1 MRSLFILI
9 ILFFTFVASA
19 QKGRK
24 LYQQEDVII
33 FDADTTTTIKIKVDE
48 VVNKKDVATP
58 NSVEVN
64 TEVKIEDKRT
74 NHKVDK
80 SADTIVRK
88 AVYNVALILPF
99 SSDAGWGS
107 MAAGIKEM
115 SENGVKKWTIPKETK
130 ISVDFYNGVR
140 MAISNLHDAK
150 VKISLRVFD
159 DKKNEDVTKDIL
171 KDSTLKT
178 MDVIIG
184 PAHTQNAKL
193 VADFCKENNIY
204 NFSPLSTSKY
214 VTIANPYHF
223 KLAPTLDM
231 HLKAMVDYFVEKY
244 KFGSV
249 LVMCRAT
256 DEERSYAATI
266 FDYVAMLNKSK
277 PKNEQL
283 FCDTLVT
290 GSESS
295 KKSLST
301 MYTGNHNIILVPSFN
316 EAFINL
322 AMDKVSGNLDKVDL
336 FGFPSWT
343 EYDNVNCISMN
354 HAEPILTK
362 VSYGDTSNAE
372 VKVFN
377 KNFREAHG
385 YNPEENSYLGYDVM
399 MFTVDV
405 LQRFGLNI
413 KENFDKIDYQ
423 GLTTHFKFVPVKY
436 SKFETGSD
444 IDMYENNQLNFL
456 RFQNFELM
464 PLKNK

>member
-1 MRSLFILI
+1 
-9 ILFFTFVASA
+9 
-19 QKGRK
+19 
-24 LYQQEDVII
+24 
-33 FDADTTTTIKIKVDE
+33 
-48 VVNKKDVATP
+48 
-58 NSVEVN
+58 
-64 TEVKIEDKRT
+64 
-74 NHKVDK
+74 
-80 SADTIVRK
+80 
-88 AVYNVALILPF
+88 
-99 SSDAGWGS
+99 
-107 MAAGIKEM
+107 
-115 SENGVKKWTIPKETK
+115 
-130 ISVDFYNGVR
+130 
-140 MAISNLHDAK
+140 
-150 VKISLRVFD
+150 
-159 DKKNEDVTKDIL
+159 
-171 KDSTLKT
+171 
-178 MDVIIG
+178 
-184 PAHTQNAKL
+184 
-193 VADFCKENNIY
+193 
-204 NFSPLSTSKY
+204 
-214 VTIANPYHF
+214 
-223 KLAPTLDM
+223 
-231 HLKAMVDYFVEKY
+231 
-244 KFGSV
+244 
-249 LVMCRAT
+249 
-256 DEERSYAATI
+256 
-266 FDYVAMLNKSK
+266 
-277 PKNEQL
+277 
-283 FCDTLVT
+283 
-290 GSESS
+290 
-295 KKSLST
+295 